1 MMSDNLETLVRRDRE
16 MKRRK
21 EQDFIQSIRMMRLE
35 LMLVRVQDRVRELEH
50 GEWAVLEEV
59 E

>member
-21 EQDFIQSIRMMRLE
+21 EQEFIQSIRMMRLE

>member
-1 MMSDNLETLVRRDRE
+1 MMSGNLETLVRKDRE
-16 MKRRK
+16 MRRRK
-21 EQDFIQSIRMMRLE
+21 EQEFIQSIRMMRLE
-35 LMLVRVQDRVRELEH
+35 LMLLRVQDRVRELEH